1 MKVKTQNDAVLT
13 HLKNHKNGITPK
25 TAYER
30 YGIMRLSGRI
40 FELRKAGYN
49 IIRDDI
55 TEKNR
60 YGHPVTFARYRLVE
74 E

>member
-1 MKVKTQNDAVLT
+1 MKTETQNNQILK

-40 FELRKAGYN
+40 YELRQKGYT
-49 IIRDDI
+49 ITRDDV

-60 YGHPVTFARYRLVE
+60 YGHTVTFARYRLVE